1 MTRSNMDREEIVS
14 ELLLDAGQSGNVPL
28 KAALV
33 SIGSLSEMPAPVPG
47 GELAALLGLPAAG
60 VPAESGGADPEAEA
74 GSDDELAK
82 RRRMGK
88 RRSAIIAGAVVTAMG
103 LGIGGVA
110 ASGGLQRERPDF
122 LEHLVA
128 GWAPGW
134 NPAPPS
140 LVPAAPSPDAP
151 KVTTVPAPPVPPAAT
166 ETPEAAAQPK
176 PAVPPTPAAAPAPK
190 APQASAKAPAVKV
203 PAPAAK
209 APAAAA
215 KPPAPAAKGSMGS
228 AAVRSQKSTVVPV
241 KAKAKAKTKAS
252 PVASKERRLADAART
267 AKKSAGK
274 SRAGF
279 LDALEAVLN
288 KRGLMGGSTV
298 EEILRWLV
306 RLGIRF

>member
-14 ELLLDAGQSGNVPL
+14 ELLLDAGMSGDVPL

-33 SIGSLSEMPAPVPG
+33 SIGSLSDLPAPAPR
-47 GELAALLGLPAAG
+47 GELAALLGLPVAAASAD
-60 VPAESGGADPEAEA
+60 PDAGADLE
-74 GSDDELAK
+74 DELAK
-82 RRRMGK
+82 RRRKGK

-110 ASGGLQRERPDF
+110 ASGGLQRERPEF
-122 LEHLVA
+122 LDHLVA
-128 GWAPGW
+128 AWAPGW

-140 LVPAAPSPDAP
+140 LVPDAPSPDAP
-151 KVTTVPAPPVPPAAT
+151 KVTTVPAPPSPTKA
-166 ETPEAAAQPK
+166 PEAAAPPAPVAPPA
-176 PAVPPTPAAAPAPK
+176 PAVAPAP
-190 APQASAKAPAVKV
+190 AKAPAAKAPAAKAPALAAKT

-209 APAAAA
+209 APAR
-215 KPPAPAAKGSMGS
+215 S
-228 AAVRSQKSTVVPV
+228 AAVRAKKTTVVPV
-241 KAKAKAKTKAS
+241 RAKTKAKAKAKATPA
-252 PVASKERRLADAART
+252 ASKERRLADAART